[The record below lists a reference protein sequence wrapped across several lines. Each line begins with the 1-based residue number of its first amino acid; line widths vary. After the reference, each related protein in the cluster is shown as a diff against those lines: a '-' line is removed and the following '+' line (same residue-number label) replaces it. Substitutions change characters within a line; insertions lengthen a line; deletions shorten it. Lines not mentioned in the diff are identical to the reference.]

1 RHAPAADVRRLP
13 RRRHDGEQVGS
24 NNPRRPE
31 MSLAPEEQARANFY
45 ALLSRLFYAP
55 ADAELLA
62 ALGSADEL
70 EADDEIIAAR
80 WRELSKAA
88 AAADPEAVREEYETA
103 FVGTGRAPITL
114 YTSAYSV
121 RHTNEMP
128 LAALRGELAKLGL
141 ARRNEIGEP
150 EDHIAA
156 LCDTM
161 RHLVVE
167 SELADQHGFFQ
178 RWIEP
183 VAEPLCNAIEESERT
198 VFYKHVGRMAKAFFS
213 VERSAFEML

>member
-1 RHAPAADVRRLP
+1 
-13 RRRHDGEQVGS
+13 
-24 NNPRRPE
+24 

-88 AAADPEAVREEYETA
+88 ASADPEAVREEYETA

-121 RHTNEMP
+121 RYTNEMP
-128 LAALRGELAKLGL
+128 LAPLR
-141 ARRNEIGEP
+141 
-150 EDHIAA
+150 
-156 LCDTM
+156 
-161 RHLVVE
+161 
-167 SELADQHGFFQ
+167 
-178 RWIEP
+178 
-183 VAEPLCNAIEESERT
+183 
-198 VFYKHVGRMAKAFFS
+198 
-213 VERSAFEML
+213 

>member
-1 RHAPAADVRRLP
+1 
-13 RRRHDGEQVGS
+13 
-24 NNPRRPE
+24 
-31 MSLAPEEQARANFY
+31 MSLPPEEQGRANFY
-45 ALLSRLFYAP
+45 ALLSRLFYQP
-55 ADAELLA
+55 PDAALLA
-62 ALGSADEL
+62 ALAQADEL
-70 EADDEIIAAR
+70 DADDPAIAER
-80 WRELSKAA
+80 WRELAKASA
-88 AAADPEAVREEYETA
+88 RAEADAVREEYETT

-161 RHLVVE
+161 RHLVTE

-178 RWIEP
+178 RWIQP
-183 VAEPLCNAIEESERT
+183 IADPLCNAIEESERT
-198 VFYKHVGRMAKAFFS
+198 VFYKHVGRMAKAFFA